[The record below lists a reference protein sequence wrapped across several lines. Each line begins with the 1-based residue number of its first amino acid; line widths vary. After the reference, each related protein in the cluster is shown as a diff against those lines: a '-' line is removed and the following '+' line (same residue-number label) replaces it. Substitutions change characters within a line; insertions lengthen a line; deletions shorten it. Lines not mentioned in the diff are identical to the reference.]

1 MLVNKQLKKLN
12 RKFRKLDLVLSSGSK
27 EEEGCSVAAGRSVLC
42 QHEQV
47 PQLVKKLPAFYGN
60 PKFITT
66 LTTVRHMSVSRARV
80 LQPTHSHPMSSTSIL
95 ALISH
100 LMIAARNCLQTT
112 H

>member
-47 PQLVKKLPAFYGN
+47 PQLVKKLPAFYGTRR
-60 PKFITT
+60 FIT
-66 LTTVRHMSVSRARV
+66 VF
-80 LQPTHSHPMSSTSIL
+80 
-95 ALISH
+95 
-100 LMIAARNCLQTT
+100 
-112 H
+112 